1 VERKTPV
8 SPPQSVQ
15 LRPGCLLLLA
25 CYCGA
30 VDGNT
35 LAPSLLVAMPQL
47 LDPNFRRSVV
57 LIVHHDETGT
67 FGLVLNRISDV
78 SVGDL
83 CGTLGIEWRGDEVAP
98 LAWGGPVQPNTGWIL
113 IGGLPV
119 WAGSTED
126 GEEVTEIDPGLHF
139 AGSLATLR
147 RVADA
152 PPQQFRLF
160 LGYAGWGPG
169 QLEAELAQG
178 AWLVA
183 PLRAEVVFAS
193 PDEMW
198 EGVVRSLGVDPSTL
212 VSTPG
217 VH

>member
-1 VERKTPV
+1 
-8 SPPQSVQ
+8 
-15 LRPGCLLLLA
+15 
-25 CYCGA
+25 

-35 LAPSLLVAMPQL
+35 LAPCLLVAMPQL
-47 LDPNFRRSVV
+47 LDPNFRRTVV

-78 SVGDL
+78 AVGDL
-83 CGTLGIEWRGDEVAP
+83 CGTLGIEWHGTEAAH
-98 LAWGGPVQPNTGWIL
+98 LAWGGPVQPNTGWL
-113 IGGLPV
+113 LLGGRPV
-119 WAGSTED
+119 GTTED
-126 GEEVTEIDPGLHF
+126 AEEVTEIDPGLHF
-139 AGSLATLR
+139 AGSLETLR

-152 PPQQFRLF
+152 PPEQFRLF

-183 PLRAEVVFAS
+183 PLRAEVVFHP

-198 EGVVRSLGVDPSTL
+198 EGVVRGLGVDPSTL

>member
-1 VERKTPV
+1 
-8 SPPQSVQ
+8 
-15 LRPGCLLLLA
+15 
-25 CYCGA
+25 
-30 VDGNT
+30 
-35 LAPSLLVAMPQL
+35 MPQL
-47 LDPNFRRSVV
+47 LDPNFRRTVV
-57 LIVHHDETGT
+57 LIVHNDETGT

-83 CGTLGIEWRGDEVAP
+83 CGSLGIEWRGDEVAH
-98 LAWGGPVQPNTGWIL
+98 LSWGGPVQPNTGWLL
-113 IGGLPV
+113 IGELRV
-119 WAGSTED
+119 AAESAED
-126 GEEVTEIDPGLHF
+126 GEEVTEIGPGLHF
-139 AGSLATLR
+139 AGSLETLR

-152 PPQQFRLF
+152 PPNQFRLL
-160 LGYAGWGPG
+160 LGYASWGPG

-183 PLRAEVVFAS
+183 PLRAEVVFTSA
-193 PDEMW
+193 DEMW